1 MDNQDQ
7 VSLSLNTVLI
17 SEFSNLMWQ
26 TFYTILRNKTDI
38 NVIIDLNVKNRKIL
52 KN

>member
-26 TFYTILRNKTDI
+26 TFYITSRNKTDI